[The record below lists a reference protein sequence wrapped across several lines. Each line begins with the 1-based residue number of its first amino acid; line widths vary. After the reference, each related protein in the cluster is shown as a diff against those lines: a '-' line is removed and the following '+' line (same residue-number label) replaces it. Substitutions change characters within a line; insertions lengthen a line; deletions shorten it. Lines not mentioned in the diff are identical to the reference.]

1 MGDMIGK
8 HMTDRPST
16 NTAQTRCLKSL
27 DHWEFRK
34 RFISVWRRR
43 PLGEFATS
51 GISVRG
57 YASCWRFRRSA
68 LLRFKNQRR
77 TISLSG
83 GDLFIFIL
91 SDEPF
96 TLVDH
101 TRSAVVDSRKLRRL
115 EQNRSHAFQS
125 VLDLLAAET
134 AQPGIASSCLIN
146 CLYESLFV

>member
-1 MGDMIGK
+1 
-8 HMTDRPST
+8 
-16 NTAQTRCLKSL
+16 
-27 DHWEFRK
+27 
-34 RFISVWRRR
+34 
-43 PLGEFATS
+43 
-51 GISVRG
+51 
-57 YASCWRFRRSA
+57 
-68 LLRFKNQRR
+68 LRFKNQRR